1 LIRRFGF
8 RTVIVGSNIA
18 GAIVYVLC
26 ALIDPSTPLVV
37 IAFALFASGVFRSI
51 GFSGYNSIQ
60 FADVPGEQTSGANT
74 LASTMQQVAVGLGVA
89 VAALLVRVMTAAAG
103 AIDADA
109 AWLGYRWAFIVVAL
123 LLVVPAIEAAR
134 MPATAGAEVAARR

>member
-1 LIRRFGF
+1 
-8 RTVIVGSNIA
+8 
-18 GAIVYVLC
+18 
-26 ALIDPSTPLVV
+26 
-37 IAFALFASGVFRSI
+37 
-51 GFSGYNSIQ
+51 
-60 FADVPGEQTSGANT
+60 
-74 LASTMQQVAVGLGVA
+74 MQQVAVGLGVA
-89 VAALLVRVMTAAAG
+89 VAALLVRVMTASAG